1 MIAKVYIKR
10 KFKKDSEGQVV
21 GILNK
26 MRAAAMYQAGYI
38 SGETLMSF
46 DDPQTM
52 AVIATWQNLDS
63 WRKWKGNQQRKQMEA
78 MLEVFQIGPTVY
90 EEYIAGFTPKK

>member
-1 MIAKVYIKR
+1 
-10 KFKKDSEGQVV
+10 V

-26 MRAAAMYQAGYI
+26 MRTAAMDQAGYI
-38 SGETLMSF
+38 SGETLMSH

-52 AVIATWQNLDS
+52 TVIATWQNLDS